1 MKNLFN
7 YSYTLILAV
16 LLFSLAGCDKTKEY
30 EVVYPEAQAH
40 FTGNSVQNYQI
51 LSATEPAYKVTVGT
65 TDVTSAD
72 RTITYKVTTPTGA
85 TGGTH
90 YTIAT
95 GNTTG
100 TVTIPAGKSTAD
112 ILVQGIYAPYN
123 GTGRRDTLVFTL
135 AEPSVKAAAFQS
147 SVKLALR
154 GPCFEGDVTLTNFT
168 GAWKAIE
175 QFGTGAPYGPY
186 NVTIPTVVSTG
197 PTSGTITVTN
207 IWDNGWGPIQ
217 FNLDWSNPASRTV
230 LAIPQAA
237 IPGSNAGDLSATY
250 AGQTIA
256 ERPFPTPVFTG
267 TGVNVGTF
275 SACNNTITLRMQ
287 LGVTGVGYFANI
299 YTVNLT
305 RP

>member
-1 MKNLFN
+1 MKSISKFL
-7 YSYTLILAV
+7 LPVIAILMFV
-16 LLFSLAGCDKTKEY
+16 MTGCDKTKLY
-30 EVVYPEAQAH
+30 DNAFPSPEAH
-40 FTGNSVQNYQI
+40 FVGAAAQNYSI
-51 LSATEPAYKVTVGT
+51 LSATQAPYIITVGT
-65 TDVTSAD
+65 TDVASTD
-72 RTITYKVTTPTGA
+72 RIVTYKVTSPTGA
-85 TGGTH
+85 IGGTH
-90 YTIAT
+90 YTIAN

-100 TVTIPAGKSTAD
+100 TVTIPAGKATAD
-112 ILVQGIYAPYN
+112 ISVQGLYTPYN
-123 GTGRRDTLVFTL
+123 ATGRKDTLVFTIS
-135 AEPSVKAAAFQS
+135 EPSLKAS
-147 SVKLALR
+147 SFLNTVKLALR

-207 IWDNGWGPIQ
+207 IFDASWGPIQ
-217 FNLDWSNPASRTV
+217 FNLDWSNAASRTV
-230 LAIPQAA
+230 LAIPQTA
-237 IPGSNAGDLSATY
+237 IPGSDAGDLNPAY

-256 ERPFPTPVFTG
+256 ERPFTTPVYTG
-267 TGVNVGTF
+267 TGANVGTF

-287 LGVTGVGYFANI
+287 LGVTGLGYFANI